1 MTMTR
6 VMVVTTACVL
16 AACSATPTGNDAGVD
31 AGPELPTTVKV
42 SGNVVL
48 VPDAVA
54 VLADAGVSFTTQ
66 GLTVRT
72 EEPFKV
78 AINDPAG
85 IFATA
90 TLDATGTFSTASVPV
105 DLVTLGIA
113 IGVRDDTSTGAPR
126 VVRSATSVY
135 DVALMDGAKPAA
147 DVTSVKGYAVPLQL
161 HDALTALI
169 TPATIHGITGLTDAG
184 TLIDSGFVLGRIVD
198 ASGVPVA
205 GLTIT
210 PLGATATAAAR
221 TARLFY
227 PSADLKALGSAT
239 SSNGLFVYV
248 HTGGDVDTFQFTVAG
263 HGEYKQRNAG
273 AAKDACLVLPVFP
286 GLVAP

>member
-6 VMVVTTACVL
+6 VMAVTTACVL
-16 AACSATPTGNDAGVD
+16 AACSATPSGNDAGVD

-48 VPDAVA
+48 FPDAVA

-90 TLDATGTFSTASVPV
+90 TLDATGAFSTASVPV

-113 IGVRDDTSTGAPR
+113 IGVRDDVSTGAPR

-147 DVTSVKGYAVPLQL
+147 DVIGVKGYAVPLQL

-198 ASGVPVA
+198 ANGVPVA

-210 PLGATATAAAR
+210 PLGATAAAR

-227 PSADLKALGSAT
+227 PSADLKTLVSAT

-248 HTGGDVDTFQFTVAG
+248 HTGSDVDTFQFTVAG
-263 HGEYKQRNAG
+263 HAEYKQRNAG

>member
-1 MTMTR
+1 MTR
-6 VMVVTTACVL
+6 LTAVLTTCLL
-16 AACSATPTGNDAGVD
+16 AACSGSSPANDAGTD
-31 AGPELPTTVKV
+31 AGPELPTNVKV
-42 SGNVVL
+42 SGTVVL
-48 VPDAVA
+48 FPDAVG
-54 VLADAGVSFTTQ
+54 VLADAGVSFSTA
-66 GLTVRT
+66 GLTVRI

-85 IFATA
+85 VFATA
-90 TLDATGTFSTASVPV
+90 TMDATGTFSTPAVPV
-105 DLVTLGIA
+105 ELVTLGIA
-113 IGVRDDTSTGAPR
+113 IGVRDDSSTGAPR

-135 DVALMDGAKPAA
+135 DVALMDGAKPSA
-147 DVTSVKGYAVPLQL
+147 DVTGVKGYAVPLQL

-169 TPATIHGITGLTDAG
+169 TPATIHSITGLTDAG

-198 ASGVPVA
+198 TAGAPVA

-210 PLGATATAAAR
+210 PLGATAAAR

-227 PSADLKALGSAT
+227 PSADLKTLGTAT
-239 SSNGLFVYV
+239 SGNGLFVYV
-248 HTGGDVDTFQFTVAG
+248 HTGSDVDTFQFTVAG
-263 HGEYKQRNAG
+263 HSEYKQRNAG